1 MILSL
6 YNKYILPK
14 VLNCTCGSKPINY
27 QRAKI
32 VPLAEGVILDIG
44 IGSGLNIPFY
54 NKSKI
59 KYLYGLDPSKEL
71 IEMAKPF
78 AKKNQIEIEFLK
90 CGAEKIPLSDNS
102 IDTVLITYTM
112 CTIPDVSLS
121 NSEIMRVLK
130 DNGKLLFCEHGLAP
144 DANIAKWQK
153 RINPFWGKIAG
164 GCNLDRNI
172 PKLITSSGFKIS
184 NMEEMYLP
192 STPKFAGYNYWGVA
206 EKINI
211 NLNT

>member
-1 MILSL
+1 MGL

-32 VPLAEGVILDIG
+32 VPLAEGVVLDIG

-71 IEMAKPF
+71 IEMAKPL
-78 AKKNQIEIEFLK
+78 ANLNQIEIEFLE
-90 CGAEKIPLSDNS
+90 CGAENIPLLDNS

-112 CTIPDVSLS
+112 CTIQDVILS
-121 NSEIMRVLK
+121 NSEIKRVLK

-144 DANIAKWQK
+144 DKNIAKWQK
-153 RINPFWGKIAG
+153 RINPILNKIAG
-164 GCNLDRNI
+164 GSNLNRNI
-172 PKLITSSGFKIS
+172 PDIITSSGFKIS
-184 NMEEMYLP
+184 SIEEMYLP
-192 STPKFAGYNYWGVA
+192 NTPKFAGYNYWGIA
-206 EKINI
+206 RK
-211 NLNT
+211 